1 MASHIPSDI
10 NGNFNL
16 VKILIINNSFAI
28 FFFFKF
34 FIFTELRTAFIL
46 MDSDGDGRVTAVEV
60 QTMLERLGIIL
71 REDIVF
77 NLVRAASQTGKQ

>member
-1 MASHIPSDI
+1 
-10 NGNFNL
+10 
-16 VKILIINNSFAI
+16 
-28 FFFFKF
+28 
-34 FIFTELRTAFIL
+34 

>member
-28 FFFFKF
+28 FFFHYL
-34 FIFTELRTAFIL
+34 ICTELRTSFIL